1 MSKIATYS
9 LADSP
14 LQLSDRLIGT
24 EAPRPTPSATPLA
37 TKNFSLG
44 ELLQLFSTNFPAYP
58 LQDVLDENNTATQ
71 DINLTG
77 TINVTLIKPT
87 NIEDM
92 LGSQGT
98 PLQILSKGV
107 GGICWID
114 IPNVSGFV
122 PTSRELTINGV
133 TYDLSANR
141 SWTISGATWGS
152 ITGTIS
158 SQTDLINFL
167 DGNFYPLSSNPAG
180 YITQDNVVEYPDLAS
195 FPPTGVIGTIYIALD
210 TGLFYSWNG
219 TAYVLSSPPDT
230 GITGVGTTNTYPKFT
245 SPTTI
250 GNGRLVDGIN
260 GGIYTFGSQWINLI
274 NGGNVLR
281 LNRSQSFME
290 FTLGV
295 QNFFAT
301 TIYSSQAKEGLIFD
315 SQGDFAIGSGGPLLT
330 PTQRLFIDRITGN
343 IHIGGAANAAAS
355 EKLQVTGNLRVT
367 GAFLD
372 SSNSAGTTGQL
383 LSSTLT
389 GTQWINAPTGG
400 VTSVAALTIGTSG
413 TDLSSTVDNPTT
425 TPVITLNVPT
435 ASALNRGVLS
445 SSDWTSFNNRKR
457 RIITDTTS
465 VVISGTISLT
475 LAKTYELTAGTLSA
489 SGFLDVYMFSSRT
502 GNSGVH
508 SMGLYINTTNNFAT
522 ATLIAAIGT
531 AGNFNPHLPG
541 KLQYILKNNL
551 ILGGFFSPTS
561 GSNMPSSATRVSVTC
576 NNTSASVWLFVGV
589 TPSSVQTI
597 TLEGVEILN

>member
-87 NIEDM
+87 NIDDM

-180 YITQDNVVEYPDLAS
+180 YITQDNVVEYPNLAS

-219 TAYVLSSPPDT
+219 TTYVLSSPPDT
-230 GITGVGTTNTYPKFT
+230 GITGVGLTHQLTKWT
-245 SPTTI
+245 SPNTVGASRFRDDG
-250 GNGRLVDGIN
+250 GNNGARFTNGAGWIDFIP
-260 GGIYTFGSQWINLI
+260 GGIILT
-274 NGGNVLR
+274 
-281 LNRSQSFME
+281 LNRPQSNIN

-295 QNFFAT
+295 QNASSST
-301 TIYSSQAKEGLIFD
+301 MYSSQPQEGID
-315 SQGDFAIGSGGPLLT
+315 YQSVGNFAISVGGPNVFA

-343 IHIGGAANAAAS
+343 IHIGGAANVAAS
-355 EKLQVTGNLRVT
+355 DKLQITGDLRVT
-367 GAFLD
+367 GAIKD
-372 SSNSAGTTGQL
+372 STNAAGTSGQL
-383 LSSTLT
+383 LSSTGT
-389 GTQWINAPTGG
+389 GTQWINAT
-400 VTSVAALTIGTSG
+400 VQSV
-413 TDLSSTVDNPTT
+413 
-425 TPVITLNVPT
+425 
-435 ASALNRGVLS
+435 
-445 SSDWTSFNNRKR
+445 
-457 RIITDTTS
+457 
-465 VVISGTISLT
+465 
-475 LAKTYELTAGTLSA
+475 
-489 SGFLDVYMFSSRT
+489 GFEQNFLL
-502 GNSGVH
+502 
-508 SMGLYINTTNNFAT
+508 MG
-522 ATLIAAIGT
+522 
-531 AGNFNPHLPG
+531 
-541 KLQYILKNNL
+541 
-551 ILGGFFSPTS
+551 S
-561 GSNMPSSATRVSVTC
+561 
-576 NNTSASVWLFVGV
+576 
-589 TPSSVQTI
+589 
-597 TLEGVEILN
+597 